1 MAARSVGK
9 EMKEWS
15 TATIKSEIILNDTV
29 MDSTWLC
36 ISQIS
41 LNPGNTTRNLNINC
55 VLSLIIMH
63 LYWFLNYINNKYA
76 TVMQDVNSRASSQ
89 WSTGSMHLIRGM
101 TIHIYQR
108 FSTGHPLKKFSNV

>member
-29 MDSTWLC
+29 MVSTWLC

-55 VLSLIIMH
+55 MLSLIIMH
-63 LYWFLNYINNKYA
+63 LYWFLNYINNKYFYSYCFLWNIIA
-76 TVMQDVNSRASSQ
+76 LPTCSDVDE
-89 WSTGSMHLIRGM
+89 TGACH
-101 TIHIYQR
+101 TE
-108 FSTGHPLKKFSNV
+108 LKKSEREK